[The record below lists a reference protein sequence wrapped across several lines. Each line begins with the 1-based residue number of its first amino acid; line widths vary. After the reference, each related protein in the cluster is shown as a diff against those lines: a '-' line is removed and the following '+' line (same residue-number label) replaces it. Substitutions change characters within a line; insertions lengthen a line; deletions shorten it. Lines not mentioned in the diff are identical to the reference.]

1 MNRKKEVFVFIG
13 PPGSGKGSL
22 SNYCT
27 DKLGWKQLSTGF
39 LCRKNITE
47 NTEIGKQI
55 DFAIKSGKLI
65 SDGLIISMVEDWLL
79 NNGAQFE
86 IAILDGFPR
95 TVKQAEALDHLIN
108 NKIKDCVLRVVR
120 LFISD
125 EVIVQRLAARLI
137 CGNSDCQ
144 SIYSS
149 LPVSALMPERGMKC
163 DKCHSALT
171 RRPDD
176 EINSVKE
183 RLKIYHNHEKILL
196 DYYRDYGLSI
206 NEVNVEKPL
215 KDVFEDF
222 QILLNN
228 NK

>member
-22 SNYCT
+22 SSYCII
-27 DKLGWKQLSTGF
+27 KLGWTQLSTGF
-39 LCRKNITE
+39 LCRKNINE

-65 SDGLIISMVEDWLL
+65 SDGLIISMVEEWLV
-79 NNGAQFE
+79 NNGSQFE
-86 IAILDGFPR
+86 TTILDGFPR
-95 TVKQAEALDHLIN
+95 TVKQAEALNYILN
-108 NKIKDCVLRVVR
+108 NKIKDCILKIVR

-125 EVIVQRLAARLI
+125 DVIIKRLAARLI
-137 CGNSDCQ
+137 CSNNDCQ
-144 SIYSS
+144 AIYSS
-149 LPVSALMPERGMKC
+149 LPLSALMPEQSMKC
-163 DKCHSALT
+163 DNCQNELV
-171 RRPDD
+171 RRSDD

-183 RLKIYHNHEKILL
+183 RLKVYHSHEQVLL
-196 DYYRDYGLSI
+196 DYYRAYGLPI

-215 KDVFEDF
+215 NDVFEDF
-222 QILLNN
+222 QFLLK

>member
-1 MNRKKEVFVFIG
+1 LNRKKEVFVFIG

-22 SNYCT
+22 SSYCT
-27 DKLGWKQLSTGF
+27 TKLGWIQLSTGF
-39 LCRKNITE
+39 LCRKNINE

-65 SDGLIISMVEDWLL
+65 SDGLIINMVEEWLA
-79 NNGAQFE
+79 NNSSQFE
-86 IAILDGFPR
+86 TTILDGFPR
-95 TVKQAEALDHLIN
+95 TVKQAEALNLILN
-108 NKIKDCVLRVVR
+108 KKIKDCVLKVVR

-125 EVIVQRLAARLI
+125 DAIIQRLAGRLI
-137 CGNSDCQ
+137 CSNNDCQ
-144 SIYSS
+144 SIFSS
-149 LPVSALMPERGMKC
+149 LPLSALMPEDGMKC
-163 DKCHSALT
+163 DNCQYELV
-171 RRPDD
+171 RRSDD

-183 RLKIYHNHEKILL
+183 RLKIYHSHEQVLL
-196 DYYRDYGLSI
+196 DYYRAYGLPI

-222 QILLNN
+222 QFLLK